1 MVKILESRWFEVEA
15 WLRPGCPLSPVL
27 YSVYGMEMLTDLEE
41 RRLGNN
47 VEGTWCGGLLCAD
60 DIVLLARDQVEL
72 QVILD
77 LVGSMR

>member
-1 MVKILESRWFEVEA
+1 
-15 WLRPGCPLSPVL
+15 
-27 YSVYGMEMLTDLEE
+27 MEMLKDLEE

-60 DIVLLARDQVEL
+60 DIVLLARDQVKL

-77 LVGSMR
+77 LVGSVR